1 MRKERI
7 LLHVYGERENAVWTL
22 TCLDLAFSSSAVDL
36 MKAKE
41 YVRANA
47 HEYLQGKLVGENIQ
61 FPAIT
66 VSAHDVSQRKMKYW
80 VARVWQRFDGR
91 TRDHIY
97 DEVVGLNDKPP
108 VFS

>member
-7 LLHVYGERENAVWTL
+7 LLHVYGERQDAVWTL
-22 TCLDLAFSSSAVDL
+22 TCLDLAFSSSATDL
-36 MKAKE
+36 MQAKA

-47 HEYLQGKLVGENIQ
+47 YEYLQGKLVGENVQ
-61 FPAIT
+61 FPAVP
-66 VSAHDVSQRKMKYW
+66 VSARDVSQRKVKYW
-80 VARVWQRFDGR
+80 LARIWQHVNPR

-97 DEVVGLNDKPP
+97 DEVVGLADKQP

>member
-7 LLHVYGERENAVWTL
+7 LLHVYGERQDAVWTL
-22 TCLDLAFSSSAVDL
+22 TCLDLSFSSSATDL
-36 MKAKE
+36 LKAKE

-47 HEYLQGKLVGENIQ
+47 YEYLQGKLVGENIQ
-61 FPAIT
+61 FPAVT
-66 VSAHDVSQRKMKYW
+66 VSANDVSQRKMKYW
-80 VARVWQRFDGR
+80 LARLWQHFDAR

-97 DEVVGLNDKPP
+97 DEVVGLSDKHP

>member
-7 LLHVYGERENAVWTL
+7 LLHVYGERRNAVWTL
-22 TCLDLAFSSSAVDL
+22 TCLDLSFSSSATDL
-36 MKAKE
+36 IKAKE

-47 HEYLQGKLVGENIQ
+47 YEYLLGKLVGENIQ
-61 FPAIT
+61 FPASA
-66 VSAHDVSQRKMKYW
+66 VSANDVSQKRMKYW
-80 VARVWQRFDGR
+80 LARFWQHFDGR

-97 DEVVGLNDKPP
+97 DEVVGLDDKHP